1 MFWDSIFPGLNAVMK
16 AMWQLFLVI
25 FILPTQLLIRVFH
38 AEKVFD
44 PNRGKKNPHHQWE
57 RTNDKPDVGKWY

>member
-25 FILPTQLLIRVFH
+25 FILPTQLLIRFVH
-38 AEKVFD
+38 SSKIIES
-44 PNRGKKNPHHQWE
+44 NGS
-57 RTNDKPDVGKWY
+57 DKILSQK

>member
-1 MFWDSIFPGLNAVMK
+1 MFWNSIFPGLNAVMK

-38 AEKVFD
+38 SEKVFD
-44 PNRGKKNPHHQWE
+44 PNRGEKKSKSQMGENE
-57 RTNDKPDVGKWY
+57 